1 MPTRIRSAG
10 IIGIEASP
18 IDIEVDSV
26 PGIHSFLLVGLPDK
40 AVQESKDR
48 ISAAVRN
55 SSFTPPSAK
64 HKRITVSLA
73 PADVRKEGP
82 SFDLPIAL
90 GYLAETKQIQ
100 GDWHNTFFAGELGLD
115 GSVRPIRGA
124 LPLVL
129 CAQAQ
134 GITEVVLPTE
144 NAQECAWIEGVSVFG
159 AASLGDVVAH
169 IMKTHRLKKY
179 LVTVGDGT
187 QHEDDPFEHII
198 GQTSAKRALT
208 VAAAGGHNVL
218 MFGAPGSGKTLL
230 ARALASLLPPL
241 EHSEML
247 DVARIYSAAGLL
259 SGEPILRK
267 RPFRNPHHT
276 ASATAVIGGGTIPRP
291 GEISLAHRGVLFLDE
306 LPEFPRTVLESLR
319 QPLEDGVVTIARAA
333 GSARLPAQCMLVA
346 AMNPCPCGNAGDP
359 QLECICSGASIMRY
373 TKKISGPLL
382 DRLDIQVRV
391 PREVSLSL
399 KKQEKSKDIDSVRA
413 AIALAWNAQKERN
426 ARFGI
431 LRNSDIRH
439 GFIQDVCVLSSD
451 AERLLE
457 ASAKVFKLSMRSIHR
472 IQKIART
479 IADLE
484 GVARIEEKHLA
495 EAVQL
500 RTSDMASAA

>member
-10 IIGIEASP
+10 ILGIEASP
-18 IDIEVDSV
+18 VDVEVDSV

-40 AVQESKDR
+40 AVQEAKDR

-100 GDWHNTFFAGELGLD
+100 GDWNDTLFAGELGLD
-115 GSVRPIRGA
+115 GSLRPIRGA

-134 GITEVVLPTE
+134 GIKNIVLPLE
-144 NAQECAWIEGVSVFG
+144 NARECAWVDGVSIFG
-159 AASLGDVVAH
+159 APTLGDVVAH
-169 IMKTHRLKKY
+169 IMRTHVLSACVTSKRADKTSAH
-179 LVTVGDGT
+179 
-187 QHEDDPFEHII
+187 DPFEDII
-198 GQTSAKRALT
+198 GQAAAKRALT

-230 ARALASLLPPL
+230 ARALANLLPPL
-241 EHSEML
+241 ELSEML

-259 SGEPILRK
+259 SGEAIPYR

-276 ASATAVIGGGTIPRP
+276 ASAVAVIGGGTIPRP

-306 LPEFPRTVLESLR
+306 LPEFPRMVLEGLR
-319 QPLEDGVVTIARAA
+319 QPLEEGTVTIARAS
-333 GSARLPAQCMLVA
+333 GSTTLPAQCMLVA

-359 QLECICSGASIMRY
+359 QLECVCSGASIMRY

-382 DRLDIQVRV
+382 DRVDIQVRV
-391 PREVSLSL
+391 PREVEISL
-399 KKQEKSKDIDSVRA
+399 KKREKTKEVSQVRA
-413 AIALAWNAQKERN
+413 LITRAWAAQKKRNAQ
-426 ARFGI
+426 FGI

-439 GFIQDVCVLSSD
+439 GFIQDACVLSPG
-451 AERLLE
+451 AERMLE
-457 ASAKVFKLSMRSIHR
+457 ASAMAFKLSMRSVHR

-479 IADLE
+479 IADLD
-484 GVARIEEKHLA
+484 GSHSIEEGHVA

-500 RTSDMASAA
+500 RTTGATSGT

>member
-10 IIGIEASP
+10 IVGIEASP
-18 IDIEVDSV
+18 IDVEVDAV

-55 SSFTPPSAK
+55 SSFAPPSAK
-64 HKRITVSLA
+64 HKRITISLA
-73 PADVRKEGP
+73 PADLRKEGP
-82 SFDLPIAL
+82 AFDLPIAL

-100 GDWHNTFFAGELGLD
+100 GDWSNTLFAGELGLD
-115 GSVRPIRGA
+115 GSLRPIRGA
-124 LPLVL
+124 LPLAL
-129 CAQAQ
+129 CARAEGAQ
-134 GITEVVLPTE
+134 EVVLPVE
-144 NAQECAWIEGVSVFG
+144 NARECAWIEGISIVG
-159 AASLGDVVAH
+159 ARSLGEVVAH
-169 IMKTHRLKKY
+169 IMQTVRLTKCTATIRDE
-179 LVTVGDGT
+179 VDV
-187 QHEDDPFEHII
+187 HDPFEHIV
-198 GQTSAKRALT
+198 GQDSAKRALV

-241 EHSEML
+241 EHQEML

-259 SGEPILRK
+259 SGDAVPRR

-276 ASATAVIGGGTIPRP
+276 ASATAIIGGGAIPRP

-306 LPEFPRTVLESLR
+306 LPEFPRSVLESLR
-319 QPLEDGVVTIARAA
+319 QPLEDGVVTIARAS
-333 GSARLPAQCMLVA
+333 GSATLPAQCMLVA

-359 QLECICSGASIMRY
+359 ELECVCSGAHIARY
-373 TKKISGPLL
+373 AKKVSGPLL

-391 PREVSLSL
+391 PREVRASF
-399 KKQEKSKDIDSVRA
+399 KKDVAPNAVINMRA
-413 AIALAWNAQKERN
+413 RVALAWQMQKERN
-426 ARFGI
+426 AHFGI

-439 GFIQDVCVLSSD
+439 GFIHDVCALSD
-451 AERLLE
+451 GAERLLE
-457 ASAKVFKLSMRSIHR
+457 SSARAFKLSMRSIHR

-479 IADLE
+479 VADLDGKACVEE
-484 GVARIEEKHLA
+484 GHVA

-500 RTSDMASAA
+500 RTSDMVSAT